1 MNPESYAL
9 GLDLGG
15 TSLKAVAIT
24 PAGETLAKANV
35 PFRDADMEWAV
46 KSRATVADLE
56 RQCGRTAAH
65 IGLSAPG
72 LAAKDGRCVVCM
84 PGKLLGLEGLDW
96 TDYLGAKQP
105 VPVLN
110 DAHAALLGEV
120 WLGAARGLQ
129 NVFMLTLGT
138 GVGGAAM
145 VDGHLLHGAINRAG
159 HLGHIALD
167 LDGPLDNFN
176 TPGSLEW
183 FMGNKFIRER
193 TRGRFP
199 TTHDL
204 VAAHLAGDAEASRV
218 WLRSVQALGA
228 GMASLI
234 NVLDPE
240 VVIVGGGIARA
251 GAALFEPLETFVRQ
265 YEWHAA
271 GQRVKIVP
279 ARLGELAGA
288 YGAAANALQVFPPRA
303 S

>member
-1 MNPESYAL
+1 
-9 GLDLGG
+9 
-15 TSLKAVAIT
+15 
-24 PAGETLAKANV
+24 
-35 PFRDADMEWAV
+35 
-46 KSRATVADLE
+46 
-56 RQCGRTAAH
+56 
-65 IGLSAPG
+65 
-72 LAAKDGRCVVCM
+72 
-84 PGKLLGLEGLDW
+84 
-96 TDYLGAKQP
+96 
-105 VPVLN
+105 
-110 DAHAALLGEV
+110 
-120 WLGAARGLQ
+120 
-129 NVFMLTLGT
+129 
-138 GVGGAAM
+138 
-145 VDGHLLHGAINRAG
+145 
-159 HLGHIALD
+159 
-167 LDGPLDNFN
+167 
-176 TPGSLEW
+176 
-183 FMGNKFIRER
+183 
-193 TRGRFP
+193 
-199 TTHDL
+199 